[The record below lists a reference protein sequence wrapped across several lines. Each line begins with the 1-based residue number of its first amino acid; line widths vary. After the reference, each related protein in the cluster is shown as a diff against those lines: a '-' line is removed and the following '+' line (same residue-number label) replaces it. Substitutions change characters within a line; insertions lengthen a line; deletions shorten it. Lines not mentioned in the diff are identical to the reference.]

1 MRAYPTARISR
12 LSTTAPEPVSL
23 AEAKLHCRVDAGTE
37 DTLIGALITAA
48 REYCEALTGASL
60 IVSSYRLELS
70 RFPDSAGDIVLPRRA
85 IINTIQVQYVDPSGT
100 TITMTSGTDYRLVN
114 NIMPPRVRRPYAAA
128 SVLWPRALEIDDAVQ
143 ITFSTTVAVPAQA
156 KQAILLLVGHWYAN
170 RESVVT
176 GTITS
181 ELQQTTKA
189 LLSSFMLGEICP

>member
-1 MRAYPTARISR
+1 MRSYPTARISR
-12 LSTTAPEPVSL
+12 LSTTAPEPVTL
-23 AEAKLHCRVDAGTE
+23 AEAKLHCRVDADTE

-114 NIMPPRVRRPYAAA
+114 NIMPPRVRRPYASA

-143 ITFSTTVAVPAQA
+143 ITFSTTAAVPAQA

-170 RESVVT
+170 RESVVI
-176 GTITS
+176 GTITN
-181 ELQQTTKA
+181 ELEQTTRA
-189 LLSSFMLGEICP
+189 LLASFTLGEVCP